1 MGARRLR
8 LLAVAAMLVAAVA
21 TALSSCAADDPPP
34 TVFGLNVLSL
44 EDLSGAETELGHS
57 AGVVGVFRD
66 FASHPDFP
74 LAEAQ
79 AVADRGSV
87 LLIAWEPWESER
99 GTPVQPDMAPER
111 VLAGDFDPLIDSWA
125 AQTAAF
131 GEPVMIRFA
140 PEMNGDWRPWSP
152 GVAGGTSQDYIDMW
166 RYVVDRFRDAG
177 VTNARWVWNPYV
189 ESGEAT
195 PMAALYPGDDYV
207 DYVALD
213 GFNWGNVREWGWQ
226 SYDDIFASSVEQLVA
241 IAPDKPWMIAEVGCA
256 PGPEKAAWTQALFT
270 RAHADGATA
279 VVWFEV
285 DKETDWRI
293 TSDPQATRVVS
304 DLLTNSG
311 WLIGARPQQAW

>member
-8 LLAVAAMLVAAVA
+8 LLAVGAALVAAVA
-21 TALSSCAADDPPP
+21 TAFSGCAADDPPP
-34 TVFGLNVLSL
+34 TVFGLNVLGW
-44 EDLSGAETELGHS
+44 EDLSRAESELGQT

-66 FASHPDFP
+66 FASHPEFP

-79 AVADRGSV
+79 AAADRGSV

-99 GTPVQPDMAPER
+99 GTEVQPDMAPDR

-125 AQTAAF
+125 ADVAAF
-131 GEPVMIRFA
+131 GDPLMIRFA

-152 GVAGGTSQDYIDMW
+152 GVAGGTSQEYVDMW
-166 RYVVDRFRDAG
+166 RYVVDRFRVAG
-177 VTNARWVWNPYV
+177 VSNVRWVWNPYV
-189 ESGEAT
+189 ESGEST
-195 PMAALYPGDDYV
+195 PMAQLYPGDDYV

-213 GFNWGNVREWGWQ
+213 GFNWGSAREWGWQ
-226 SYDDIFASSVEQLVA
+226 SYNDIFASSVDRLDA

-256 PGPEKAAWTQALFT
+256 PGRAKADWTEELLT
-270 RAHADGATA
+270 RAHADGASA

-293 TSDPQATRVVS
+293 TSDPKATRVVS
-304 DLLTNSG
+304 DLLSNSG
-311 WLIGARPQQAW
+311 WLIGAEPQRVW